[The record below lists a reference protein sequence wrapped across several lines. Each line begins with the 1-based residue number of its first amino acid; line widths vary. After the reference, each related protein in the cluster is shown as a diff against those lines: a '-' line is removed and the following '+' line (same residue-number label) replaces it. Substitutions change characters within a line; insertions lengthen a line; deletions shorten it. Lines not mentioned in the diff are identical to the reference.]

1 MTTPHDEVGPR
12 SDQTLSAVH
21 MLNLHFLVAVREALR
36 ADPAQASYEYGIDV
50 ATADVLR
57 QATDEGLRSLSH
69 SLDRALFTLRVRGK
83 ELAGL
88 LQKPSPLRGVLHA
101 VRDSGIPPQ
110 SYDG

>member
-1 MTTPHDEVGPR
+1 MTTNHDEVGPR

-36 ADPAQASYEYGIDV
+36 ADPAQASYEYGIDI

-57 QATDEGLRSLSH
+57 QATDEALRSLSH

-83 ELAGL
+83 DLAGL
-88 LQKPSPLRGVLHA
+88 LQRPSPLRGVLHA
-101 VRDSGIPPQ
+101 VRDVAVPSH
-110 SYDG
+110 SHDA